1 MSSIPVVEEVV
12 VPPAAAEDIV
22 QGQVVGDVEVVGEV
36 GQVEGEV
43 DVVVHR
49 VDNDQVVDEDVVD
62 KVNDVV
68 AQWYLV

>member
-1 MSSIPVVEEVV
+1 MVEEVV